1 MEKTSVYSGIPWN
14 VNPRLSADNA
24 AIFGVQKNLQARY
37 WWYYLPASKCSSRVL
52 IFSHETIY
60 LFTYLGTFFP
70 EIEKASRDAKTTF
83 LSVLHFDLVLFA
95 HFVLFLSGCG
105 FFDNFDISLK
115 GPRLFSYF
123 FTFQFWTQSRVF
135 AQFDC
140 FCSKKQKINQKKFSH
155 WNTKFLFHFFLRG
168 RNWKQVTTV
177 KNSKK
182 NRKLP
187 QFEPKT
193 PASKANAITSGPNAK
208 KNLKGTLAAQSVF
221 ATNLSLSVY

>member
-1 MEKTSVYSGIPWN
+1 MKCRTVNRKSVFAAQFFHFFLEKTELFQYQLTGLVGAGMEKTSVYSGIPWN

-140 FCSKKQKINQKKFSH
+140 FCSEKQ
-155 WNTKFLFHFFLRG
+155 
-168 RNWKQVTTV
+168 
-177 KNSKK
+177 
-182 NRKLP
+182 
-187 QFEPKT
+187 
-193 PASKANAITSGPNAK
+193 
-208 KNLKGTLAAQSVF
+208 
-221 ATNLSLSVY
+221 